1 MKFKMIKIPL
11 QISKFL
17 PKKDKFIGLDIGNSS
32 IKLAQFIPQEGKLT
46 LLRLELQEIDL
57 QKDVQKAQLDVLKD
71 LFQEID
77 TKQARINVVI
87 NCSQS
92 CTKILTIPYM
102 PKSEIPQALKWEM
115 KKFISFSIDEAA
127 LDYEILQEVAEG
139 GVKKLK
145 VAVACSPQETI
156 NKYLDLLNQAGI
168 QPSLFTQPGFALK
181 NIITSLVSE
190 ENKTIAVLDIGYSFS
205 ELFIFQAKVLAF
217 SRKLPV
223 AGRDFT
229 QAMTQV
235 LVSELGKLRLSLQ
248 EAEEIKKKYGIPDAS
263 AFGVL
268 EGKLTGVQLHSLLRP
283 NLEKLAEEIDRSF
296 DFYREKEQGARLER
310 LILLGGGSNLK
321 GLAKSLAE
329 NLDIPVELGNPLT
342 GLLSSESSLLKD
354 NLNCAHR
361 FAQAIGSSF
370 SPPDAVNLLPIEI
383 KEQTRLLVKRSSV
396 KALITAV
403 IVILILTYMGMKI
416 MLGIY
421 DKRIAVSKL
430 ELNAL
435 SVQIQDVQ
443 KKSLLA
449 KVLEERIYWSNVL
462 KEVGNRIP
470 EQIRLTEMS
479 AQEKRLTLKGEIKLS
494 GKTSE
499 KVLTE
504 FMNSLEK
511 GIFKEVNLVTTREG
525 LLPDKPSTFELKL
538 HME

>member
-1 MKFKMIKIPL
+1 MIKIPV
-11 QISKFL
+11 QISKLL
-17 PKKDKFIGLDIGNSS
+17 PKKDKFIGLDIGSS
-32 IKLAQFIPQEGKLT
+32 TIKLAQFIRQDGKLT
-46 LLRLELQEIDL
+46 LMKLKLHQSNL
-57 QKDVQKAQLDVLKD
+57 QKDIPKGQLDALKD
-71 LFQEID
+71 LFKDID
-77 TKQARINVVI
+77 TREVRINLVI
-87 NCSQS
+87 NCARS
-92 CTKILTIPYM
+92 CTRILTIPYM
-102 PKSEIPQALKWEM
+102 PKSEIPEALKWEM

-235 LVSELGKLRLSLQ
+235 LVSELGKLQLSLQ
-248 EAEEIKKKYGIPDAS
+248 EAEEIKKKYGIPDVSAS
-263 AFGVL
+263 GVL
-268 EGKLTGVQLHSLLRP
+268 EGKITSAQIISLLRP
-283 NLEKLAEEIDRSF
+283 NLEKLVEDIERSF
-296 DFYREKEQGARLER
+296 DFYHEKEQGVNVER

-321 GLAKSLAE
+321 NLAKNLAQE
-329 NLDIPVELGNPLT
+329 LDIPVELGNPLR
-342 GLLSSESSLLKD
+342 GLSLKEPSLLKEKSES
-354 NLNCAHR
+354 AHR

-370 SPPDAVNLLPIEI
+370 NPPDAVNLLPIEI

-403 IVILILTYMGMKI
+403 IVISILIFIGMKI
-416 MLGIY
+416 RMGVCG
-421 DKRIAVSKL
+421 KCIAVAKL

-435 SVQIQDVQ
+435 SSQAQGVQ
-443 KKSLLA
+443 KEALLA
-449 KVLEERIYWSNVL
+449 KVLKERIYWSDAL

-479 AQEKRLTLKGEIKLS
+479 AQEKRLTLKGEIKSS
-494 GKTSE
+494 GKASE
-499 KVLTE
+499 KILTS

-511 GIFKEVNLVTTREG
+511 GIFKEVNLVSAREG
-525 LLPDKPSTFELKL
+525 LLADEPSTFELKL